1 MSDNYDVYV
10 NDDTEPNVSVSAD
23 SDVSALVDDDSNV
36 VLDVE
41 EDAGA
46 LLNADINDEELVD
59 VPIEETI
66 GELGADHRRLLHR
79 DAADQHPMSA
89 ITGLT
94 DSLTSLQNTID
105 SGLISV
111 ETSVSDVTLLANGKN
126 TVYHSSSAPTG
137 GEYKVGDTWFNS
149 SESYCMYKWDGSNW
163 VREQFG
169 NGAFANASI
178 WNATIQDGAIT
189 NAKIANATIEN
200 GKIKDATIEGAKIKD
215 ATITNAKISSLS
227 GDKITANSLTIGK
240 MASDVT
246 SAISSA
252 GATASNYLTYIS
264 GRDGICV
271 HESGDT
277 SNYVNLNSNGMGVF
291 AGGALRTSVSSSG
304 VNLYGGTNI
313 GASITSSG
321 IDLYGNGY
329 LGASITSSGMTVY
342 SGGTNIASFGS
353 TTTIGKTSGYHV
365 TIDNTLMSFHYTTLH
380 DVGGIKADN
389 TSLTISSN
397 EVMDI
402 KSSDDMSID
411 SDGELDIASSKAF
424 TLETKKSSV
433 SLGTTTDTFRPT
445 SNGVS
450 MLGSPNYHWTVVYA
464 DTGSINTSDRK
475 KKDVLGDID
484 FAEDFIMSL
493 EPIQYQWKASD
504 HRRIHMGFIAQDVAK
519 ASRALG
525 KDLSVYDARYKG
537 DDEEGQKYFGEE
549 VDDEKLNWGMS
560 YAELIAPLVK
570 VVQTQNKRIAELEKR
585 VL

>member
-1 MSDNYDVYV
+1 MSDNYDVYI
-10 NDDTEPNVSVSAD
+10 NDENEPNVSVTDD
-23 SDVSALVDDDSNV
+23 SDISALVDDDSNV
-36 VLDVE
+36 ALNVD

-46 LLNADINDEELVD
+46 LLNADIDEEELLD

-66 GELGADHRRLLHR
+66 GEIGADHRKLLHR

-94 DSLTSLQNTID
+94 GALTGLQNTID

-126 TVYHSSSAPTG
+126 TVYHSATMPTG

-163 VREQFG
+163 IREQFG

-189 NAKIANATIEN
+189 NAKID
-200 GKIKDATIEGAKIKD
+200 DATIQSAKI
-215 ATITNAKISSLS
+215 ASLD

-246 SAISSA
+246 DAITSA
-252 GATASNYLTYIS
+252 GETASNYLTYIS

-277 SNYVNLNSNGMGVF
+277 SNYVNLNSSGMGVY

-321 IDLYGNGY
+321 ISLYGNGY

-424 TLETKKSSV
+424 TLETTKSSV
-433 SLGTTTDTFRPT
+433 SLGATTDTFRPT
-445 SNGVS
+445 NNGVS